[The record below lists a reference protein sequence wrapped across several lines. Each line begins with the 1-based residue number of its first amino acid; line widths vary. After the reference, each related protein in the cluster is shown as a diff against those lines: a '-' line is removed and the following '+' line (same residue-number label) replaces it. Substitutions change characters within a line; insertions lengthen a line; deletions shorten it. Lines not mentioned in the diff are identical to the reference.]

1 MIMDA
6 LLASAS
12 SSCVDD
18 DVAVAVDVVVV
29 TAAAAA
35 AAAASAVG
43 IDTNLLPASP
53 VLSKELSCSYMLI
66 DADVDV
72 DVDVEED
79 NRGRR
84 GSSYVS
90 IALPNVCSHRVT
102 QAGAR
107 VEKGLK

>member
-29 TAAAAA
+29 TAAAA